1 MKARVSLTGE
11 LTFTG
16 ESGSGHKV
24 TIDSATD
31 VGGQDTG
38 PRPMEL
44 VLLGLGGCSSIDV
57 VMILRK
63 GRQQVTDCVV
73 EIEAERADEVPKV
86 FTKIHLHYIFKGV
99 GLSEQHVQRAI
110 KLSAEKYCSV
120 SRMLEKTVVITH
132 DYEIQE

>member
-24 TIDSATD
+24 IIDSATD
-31 VGGQDTG
+31 VGGLDSG

-44 VLLGLGGCSSIDV
+44 ILLGLGGCTSIDV
-57 VMILRK
+57 VMIMRK
-63 GRQQVTDCVV
+63 ARQQISDCVV

-86 FTKIHLHYIFKGV
+86 FTRIHLHYILKGV
-99 GLSEQHVQRAI
+99 DLSERHVERAI
-110 KLSAEKYCSV
+110 SLSAEKYCSV
-120 SRMLEKTVVITH
+120 SRMLEKTAVITH
-132 DYEIQE
+132 DYEIQA